1 MKQSHFERVMRRFET
16 ALFRKRH
23 SLAVHAGSK
32 DNQQHIQNVMSA
44 MYREAELARAF
55 QDAKVKAAEDAAEAA
70 HAAVDAQ
77 LQVIKSAQR
86 KLEGLYDKAAEASHT
101 VDATRQS
108 RDAFLKLLPEPGV
121 QK

>member
-1 MKQSHFERVMRRFET
+1 MKQSHTGRVLRRFET
-16 ALFRKRH
+16 ALFRKRRA
-23 SLAVHAGSK
+23 LAVYAGSK

-55 QDAKVKAAEDAAEAA
+55 QDAKVKAAVAAAVAADAA
-70 HAAVDAQ
+70 VGAQ
-77 LQVIKSAQR
+77 LQVIKVAQR
-86 KLEGLYDKAAEASHT
+86 KLEELYDKAAEASHT